1 MAGLLA
7 VDGGIDLDDLV
18 VALDEARDLHGR
30 AMRNFFV
37 EVAQQLFAHD
47 LTHDLTVGLVG
58 GHAVREELGTFDGV
72 LLEFVQQLVQPVA
85 RARGDGENAV
95 EIIRLAVS
103 GNNGEQVVLFC
114 NGVDLVDAQNG
125 GQARLPDLLDQL
137 LLGDA
142 DVRHRL
148 DEQSDEVHVRDGIA
162 RDLHHVVAQTA
173 ARLVKARGVEQDE
186 LRIALGHDAV
196 DAVARGLRLIG
207 DNGDL
212 LADERVGQAGLA
224 DVRTSAEGDHGG
236 FCLLHR

>member
-1 MAGLLA
+1 MISL
-7 VDGGIDLDDLV
+7 GIDIGGTGCKC
-18 VALDEARDLHGR
+18 VAFRD
-30 AMRNFFV
+30 
-37 EVAQQLFAHD
+37 
-47 LTHDLTVGLVG
+47 
-58 GHAVREELGTFDGV
+58 
-72 LLEFVQQLVQPVA
+72 
-85 RARGDGENAV
+85 
-95 EIIRLAVS
+95 
-103 GNNGEQVVLFC
+103 NGEQVVLFR

-125 GQARLPDLLDQL
+125 GQTRLPDLLDQL

-162 RDLHHVVAQTA
+162 RDLDHVVAQTA
-173 ARLVKARGVEQDE
+173 ARLVKARGIEQDE

-224 DVRTSAEGDHGG
+224 DVRTPAEGDHGG